1 MMSKAYREIRDLMAS
16 SLRKRVC
23 IAFSYPTAAQ
33 EEMLP
38 HVSEHLRYMAAHEDE
53 ILMSGPIIKEGRIVG
68 EGITVLLTDSEGKA
82 AEFMRNEPLIRRGLR
97 RFDIKMWELREGTLN
112 VAVKLSESK
121 FTLG

>member
-1 MMSKAYREIRDLMAS
+1 
-16 SLRKRVC
+16 
-23 IAFSYPTAAQ
+23 
-33 EEMLP
+33 
-38 HVSEHLRYMAAHEDE
+38 
-53 ILMSGPIIKEGRIVG
+53 
-68 EGITVLLTDSEGKA
+68 VLLTDSEGKA